1 MFRDRIIYWARI
13 LNLFTSTMGTF
24 VVLARARVSPLMF
37 TRTYQDKAA
46 THQMN
51 VNLQR
56 DHAIAYMQ
64 ISRLNR

>member
-24 VVLARARVSPLMF
+24 VVLARARVGPLMF
-37 TRTYQDKAA
+37 AKAYHGNAA
-46 THQMN
+46 TPQMT
-51 VNLQR
+51 VNLQC
-56 DHAIAYMQ
+56 DQGIAYMQ